1 MPRRFLITG
10 GAGFIGSHFVATLLE
25 RGDRVVVVD
34 DLSMGHRAAVLS
46 PATLIEADI
55 ADPAVVDAILSD
67 GPWDAVCH
75 FAGLSSVG
83 ESMAHPF
90 RYLERNGVVGVRLV
104 EACVRHHVPRFVL
117 SSTANLFGN
126 PKILPV
132 PADAEINP
140 TSPYGESKY
149 MIERALVWA
158 DRLHGL
164 HSATLRYFNAAGAD
178 PAGRLGEDHTP
189 ETHLIP
195 LAIDTILGRRA
206 ELSVYGDD
214 YPTPDGTCIRD
225 YIHVT
230 DLAQAH
236 IDAMERLAEGSVTYN
251 VGTGTGH
258 SVLAV
263 IRAVEEVSG
272 RKMPMRVVERRAGD
286 PAMLVA
292 APDKICRETGWKP
305 AYPELHDMV
314 QTAYAWREAHPDGFG
329 PN

>member
-1 MPRRFLITG
+1 MQRRILITG
-10 GAGFIGSHFVATLLE
+10 GAGYIGSHFVAHLVE
-25 RGDRVVVVD
+25 RGDQVVVVD
-34 DLSMGHRAAVLS
+34 DLSLGHRQSVLS
-46 PATLIEADI
+46 PARLIEADI
-55 ADPAVVDAILSD
+55 GDASVVDAVLSD
-67 GPWDAVCH
+67 GPWHAVCH
-75 FAGLSSVG
+75 FAGVSSVG
-83 ESMAHPF
+83 ESMTQPF

-104 EACVRHHVPRFVL
+104 EASVRHKVPRFVL

-132 PADAEINP
+132 PADAEIEP
-140 TSPYGESKY
+140 TSPYGDSKY

-158 DRLHGL
+158 DRIHGL
-164 HSATLRYFNAAGAD
+164 RSATLRYFNAAGAD

-195 LAIDTILGRRA
+195 LAIDTILGRRP
-206 ELSVYGDD
+206 ELSVYGCD

-230 DLAQAH
+230 DLAAAH
-236 IDAMERLAEGSVTYN
+236 IDAMERLSQGSVTYN
-251 VGTGTGH
+251 VGTGSGH

-272 RKMPMRVVERRAGD
+272 LKMPMRVVERRAGD

-292 APDKICRETGWKP
+292 AAEKIFRETGWRPKF
-305 AYPELHDMV
+305 PELHDMV
-314 QTAYAWREAHPDGFG
+314 RTAYAWREAHPDGYG